1 MRSPLAIAAAALLVI
16 GLAGCASSAST
27 AENCEVLAKPGNAT
41 KAVTVTGD
49 FGAAP
54 TVTFAPGLTATSTE
68 AQAVIE
74 GTGAVVLPGQA
85 AKVNAQVYNAAT
97 GKLSQATPY
106 DGQNFATLPV
116 DVAKMGGLSKAIQ
129 CQKVGSRVVSVIGND
144 ATLAAALG
152 VAKEDTVVVVI
163 DIVAAAATKA
173 DGVPQKVEDGLPQVV
188 LGADGTP
195 GITIPSSA
203 APTALKVAVLKKG
216 AGAVVAAHATV
227 TVQYVGVVWDKNAQ
241 PFDSSWKRG
250 APVDLNV
257 DQVVPGFRDAIVGQT
272 IGSQVLAIIPP
283 DQGYGAAAQGSI
295 PANSTLV
302 FVIDILGAN

>member
-1 MRSPLAIAAAALLVI
+1 MT
-16 GLAGCASSAST
+16 AST
-27 AENCEVLAKPGNAT
+27 
-41 KAVTVTGD
+41 
-49 FGAAP
+49 
-54 TVTFAPGLTATSTE
+54 TE
-68 AQAVIE
+68 AAVVIE
-74 GTGAVVLPGQA
+74 GTGAVILPGQS
-85 AKVNAQVYNAAT
+85 AKVDAQVYDGKS
-97 GKLSQATPY
+97 GKLSQATAY
-106 DGQNFATLPV
+106 DGVNLASLPV

-129 CQKVGSRVVSVIGND
+129 CQKVGSRVVAVIGND
-144 ATLAAALG
+144 ETLATTMGLT
-152 VAKEDTVVVVI
+152 KEDTVVVVI
-163 DIVAAAATKA
+163 DIVGAVSNKA

-203 APTALKVAVLKKG
+203 APDKLKIAVLKKG
-216 AGAVVAAHATV
+216 SGAVVPAHATV
-227 TVQYVGVVWDKNAQ
+227 SVQYVGVVWDKAAQ

-250 APVDLNV
+250 APADFNV

-302 FVIDILGAN
+302 FVIDILGVN